1 VKRFER
7 IDLEHFPTCETS
19 KRMLARVS
27 PIYERSYVGKW
38 LFQVM
43 GLEMKDA
50 RRLFDELR
58 QQAFPETATWGLT
71 YWEQRYGITPNPADD
86 LEARRQAVL
95 DRQNAR
101 SPMNP
106 ARIEAIINGMTGMPV
121 TVTENVADYTF
132 GVRIENTGDGSVDIP
147 AVMVRLRK
155 IKPSHQWFE
164 LDIGHSVIFE
174 NNPGAFIFS
183 EFQARYAFSNARG
196 GNLVF
201 LDGSKQLDGSWKLNQ
216 TFYGVTF
223 PLFTVASAFENEE
236 RLTARMTL
244 DTWYELDGTVRLDGS
259 RKLNAQITEEEI

>member
-1 VKRFER
+1 
-7 IDLEHFPTCETS
+7 
-19 KRMLARVS
+19 
-27 PIYERSYVGKW
+27 
-38 LFQVM
+38 
-43 GLEMKDA
+43 
-50 RRLFDELR
+50 
-58 QQAFPETATWGLT
+58 
-71 YWEQRYGITPNPADD
+71 
-86 LEARRQAVL
+86 
-95 DRQNAR
+95 
-101 SPMNP
+101 MNP